1 MSDLSNS
8 YREQVRDLLR
18 RRIREARTRLMDE
31 SKSKVEAARKKAE
44 AQPVIVNLT
53 KLKLRYDD
61 LAGQIKALENE
72 REEVGKKFRVTL
84 GMGDK
89 ESYHYRPPNEMEV
102 EDMKSKV
109 VEELLE
115 EDPDLGPKLKDLE
128 ALDKQIGDLLV
139 LALTTTKLRAV
150 VTMFNA
156 RLGASIT
163 DVERQILGIDDED

>member
-72 REEVGKKFRVTL
+72 REEVGKKFRMAL

-89 ESYHYRPPNEMEV
+89 VLSLPP
-102 EDMKSKV
+102 S
-109 VEELLE
+109 
-115 EDPDLGPKLKDLE
+115 
-128 ALDKQIGDLLV
+128 Q
-139 LALTTTKLRAV
+139 
-150 VTMFNA
+150 
-156 RLGASIT
+156 
-163 DVERQILGIDDED
+163 